1 MAARSQDPTEDEMQ
15 SMCRDFRLQWTDEER
30 EDALAYAP
38 AAAVTDSADALYLE
52 YRERGVDLTFA
63 ECLAEMNGYEIQPEE
78 GKS

>member
-15 SMCRDFRLQWTDEER
+15 SLCREFRLQWTAEER

-63 ECLAEMNGYEIQPEE
+63 ECLVEMNGYEIQPEE
-78 GKS
+78 KS